1 MKIAVTGGAGFIGSN
16 IAEAYVE
23 GGHEVLVIDDLSSGV
38 KAQVPPRATFVQA
51 DVRSPEAASAI
62 EAFKPEVVNLHAA
75 QIDVRRSVTDPAY
88 DASVNIGG
96 ALNVLEAARRTG
108 TLKRII
114 YAASGGSM
122 YGESQVVPTPETEP
136 AAAVSPYGVAK
147 AAVEQYLFAYRAMYG
162 IHYVALRYANVY
174 GPRQNPHGEAGVVAI
189 FTDRLLTGKQCT
201 IFGDGGQTRDFVYVY
216 DVVNANVSALTCELV
231 GGVNI
236 ATGVETTLNVVYKT
250 LAKAAGLVAP
260 VVYADGKLGEQRR
273 SVLAN
278 AKAIK
283 ALRWVPQWDVERG
296 LTSTVEWFRKNRKS
310 A

>member
-16 IAEAYVE
+16 VAEAYVE
-23 GGHEVLVIDDLSSGV
+23 GGHEVLVIDNLSSGV
-38 KAQVPPRATFVQA
+38 RAQVPTRATFVEA
-51 DVRSPEAASAI
+51 DVRSPEAAKAI
-62 EAFKPEVVNLHAA
+62 EAFKPEVLNLHAA
-75 QIDVRRSVTDPAY
+75 QIDVRRSVTEPAY
-88 DASVNIGG
+88 DAEVNVGG
-96 ALNVLEAARRTG
+96 ALNLLEAARRAG
-108 TLKRII
+108 SLQRVV

-122 YGESQVVPTPETEP
+122 YGDSQLLPTPETEP
-136 AAAVSPYGVAK
+136 VAAVSPYGVSK
-147 AAVEQYLFAYRAMYG
+147 ATVELYLASYRAMYG

-189 FTDRLLTGKQCT
+189 FTDRLIAGKTCT
-201 IFGDGGQTRDFVYVY
+201 IFGDGGQTRDFVFVY
-216 DVVNANVSALTCELV
+216 DVVNANVSALTCELC

-236 ATGVETTLNVVYKT
+236 ATGVETDLNQLYKA
-250 LAKAAGLVAP
+250 LAKAAGVERPAL
-260 VVYADGKLGEQRR
+260 YAEGKRGEQRR

-296 LTSTVEWFRKNRKS
+296 LASTVEWFRKRQ